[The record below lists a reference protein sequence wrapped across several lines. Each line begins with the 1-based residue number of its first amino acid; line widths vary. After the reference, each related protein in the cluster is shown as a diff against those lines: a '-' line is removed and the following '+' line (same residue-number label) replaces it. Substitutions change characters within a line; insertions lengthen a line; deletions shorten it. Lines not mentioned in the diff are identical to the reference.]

1 MGRAF
6 SATNST
12 RKQNESEM
20 FKDRKISDLK
30 EPSNVFKAFL
40 DETSLHGWKYLNKD
54 GNITLK
60 LLWMLVLALACS
72 ASIFGM
78 YYYGWQF
85 GTAKTMTTMCASH
98 NGELRP
104 GNAGSVDDLVDL
116 RDAVVRRR
124 VGGRGWRRRRPK
136 PCLRRVGDGRW
147 MGDAMRT

>member
-40 DETSLHGWKYLNKD
+40 DETSLHGWKFLNKD

-72 ASIFGM
+72 ASMLGM

-85 GTAKTMTTMCASH
+85 GTATTMTTIDTSIAPLTVCEATF
-98 NGELRP
+98 RP
-104 GNAGSVDDLVDL
+104 YCDRQLQLAKSFQFF
-116 RDAVVRRR
+116 AIHS
-124 VGGRGWRRRRPK
+124 
-136 PCLRRVGDGRW
+136 
-147 MGDAMRT
+147 